1 MKPRDT
7 PRTNALLTELSIFKE
22 ATFEYIVSQ
31 TQRHAD
37 FTRSLERENNLLM
50 ARIYALEMIEVAARK
65 AVRVRGNG
73 QPKQMD
79 DAVLMMEALFKGGGA
94 GHAAVP
100 PAPTTENE
108 MLDTDDL
115 RYHTEVGTGYPE
127 RADDGMPKVR
137 L

>member
-50 ARIYALEMIEVAARK
+50 ARIHALEMIEVAARK

-100 PAPTTENE
+100 PVPTFE
-108 MLDTDDL
+108 
-115 RYHTEVGTGYPE
+115 G
-127 RADDGMPKVR
+127 K
-137 L
+137 

>member
-37 FTRSLERENNLLM
+37 FTRSLERENNFLM
-50 ARIYALEMIEVAARK
+50 ARLDLIESAARK
-65 AVRVRGNG
+65 AVRARGNG
-73 QPKQMD
+73 QPKQLD

-100 PAPTTENE
+100 PAPTF
-108 MLDTDDL
+108 
-115 RYHTEVGTGYPE
+115 E
-127 RADDGMPKVR
+127 RK
-137 L
+137 